1 MNKILIVHAFAKAEQ
16 EIKEKGVLKPSLTQ
30 MATVLSDYLEEK
42 EDFPFGERSLRDYR
56 GIAEKIEHENE
67 DISIKQLAVITGLC
81 KYLEYENYQDFVKSN
96 DRSRVDKPIE
106 IEPPVV
112 KPTVETLPKKAS
124 LNNYKFYILL
134 GVICILLFGLYN
146 YMNRQRWMVWKE
158 DHYTEVDFDAKKYDI
173 KQLKL
178 YKEDRILSF
187 KKVEATCLY
196 TDFFNPDGSVLIWY
210 GKNRDKQLEYFTDLG
225 LHPET
230 GKTLKPI
237 SGYMINKHICV
248 E

>member
-81 KYLEYENYQDFVKSN
+81 KYLGYDTYQSFLDKTTEKGEEVVASLPLKKSKP
-96 DRSRVDKPIE
+96 SKPILT
-106 IEPPVV
+106 IAVV
-112 KPTVETLPKKAS
+112 SMLIILS
-124 LNNYKFYILL
+124 LLIYNFY
-134 GVICILLFGLYN
+134 N
-146 YMNRQRWMVWKE
+146 KQRWMVWKE

-237 SGYMINKHICV
+237 SGYMINKHIC
-248 E
+248 EE

>member
-1 MNKILIVHAFAKAEQ
+1 MNKILIMHAFAKAEQ
-16 EIKEKGVLKPSLTQ
+16 EIKNKGIIKPSLTEK
-30 MATVLSDYLEEK
+30 AIEISTYLEEHM
-42 EDFPFGERSLRDYR
+42 DFNLGERSLRDYR
-56 GIAEKIEHENE
+56 SAAQKLEHDTG
-67 DISIKQLAVITGLC
+67 DIRIKQVDVITGLC
-81 KYLEYENYQDFVKSN
+81 HYLEYENYQDFVKSN
-96 DRSRVDKPIE
+96 DRSRADKPIE

-112 KPTVETLPKKAS
+112 KPTVETLPKKS
-124 LNNYKFYILL
+124 ILRNYRLYILL

-187 KKVEATCLY
+187 RKIKVTCL
-196 TDFFNPDGSVLIWY
+196 TDFFHPDGSVLVWY
-210 GKNRDKQLEYFTDLG
+210 GKNGDKQLEYFTDLG

-237 SGYMINKHICV
+237 SSYMINKHICV
-248 E
+248 D